1 MAVYTVS
8 GLAAADVG
16 DTGIYEMATGEI
28 LAADPWNKTFK
39 DLQIPA
45 RYALLPGILE
55 PPGIVGSITTSALD
69 VTIASGTSWFAQG
82 VYTLDDDY
90 VVAVPDDATTRLYA
104 RSDGVISSDT
114 TGFLASQYCILCDVI
129 AADGVATIDITVQ
142 QRARYADPDNR
153 FVTDT
158 GGFMAQPSEIS
169 DSMVCIVPA
178 GFQTIFY
185 PPSAEEP
192 FEVNGALI
200 INGRAKTEAW

>member
-8 GLAAADVG
+8 GLAAEDTG
-16 DTGIYEMATGEI
+16 DTGIFEMVTGET
-28 LAADPWNKTFK
+28 LVADPWNKTFK

-55 PPGIVGSITTSALD
+55 PPGLIGSITASALD
-69 VTIASGTSWFAQG
+69 VTIASGTSWYAQG
-82 VYTLDDDY
+82 VYTLDDAF
-90 VVAVPDDATTRLYA
+90 VISVADDATTRLYA

-114 TGFLASQYCILCDVI
+114 TGFLASQFCILCDVI
-129 AADGVATIDITVQ
+129 AADGVAIIDLTVQ
-142 QRARYADPDNR
+142 QRARYADPDFR

-169 DSMVCIVPA
+169 DSMVCVVPE

-185 PPSAEEP
+185 PPSESEP
-192 FEVNGALI
+192 FEVNGVLI